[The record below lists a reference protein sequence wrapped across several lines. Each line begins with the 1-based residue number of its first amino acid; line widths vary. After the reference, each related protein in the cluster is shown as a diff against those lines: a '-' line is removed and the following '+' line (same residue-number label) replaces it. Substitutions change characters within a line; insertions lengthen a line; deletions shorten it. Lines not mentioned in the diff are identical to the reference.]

1 MRTCIAMF
9 ALVSGLLAVGP
20 AAHASEP
27 CPKADPIVVKGP
39 FEPPEQGCP
48 IHQGGNGD

>member
-1 MRTCIAMF
+1 MRKGITIL

-20 AAHASEP
+20 AAYASEP
-27 CPKADPIVVKGP
+27 CPKAGPIVVKGP
-39 FEPPEQGCP
+39 IEAPDQACP